1 MRPIKLK
8 TTERENVHFANE
20 DIFKISK
27 LAGEPL
33 SKHVMIEKTPDQET
47 DADEAT
53 NVYLRDKEGLMSLL
67 FNKPDK
73 AQ

>member
-1 MRPIKLK
+1 MRRTIKLK

-33 SKHVMIEKTPDQET
+33 STRVMVEKAQET
-47 DADEAT
+47 DADEAA
-53 NVYLRDKEGLMSLL
+53 NVYLRDKEGLMSIL
-67 FNKPDK
+67 FNNPNKS
-73 AQ
+73 Q